1 MLYIYGIPLTVT
13 IKMYV
18 LYIPLSLLALMQEIV
33 TFLHQ
38 NCSTELLSFSDCNIT
53 TATQM

>member
-1 MLYIYGIPLTVT
+1 MLYIYGIPLTVA